1 MKLSSILNYIMDDD
15 LDSKPKSND
24 CGFICFVIFYP
35 FLVGSTFL
43 SLACSWAYT
52 NSYDAS
58 SNTTFSSVAA
68 ILTSIAL
75 CGCTFGC
82 CGIGGG
88 GKAAKTGLGCFSDCY
103 NTCDEDN
110 VLCQCCKILA
120 ACGLAIIIIPSFGTL
135 QVVSGG
141 LMVQSVVINTA
152 INVKVFAAFIA
163 AFDFLAAICG
173 FICGCCMCSTFASE
187 N

>member
-1 MKLSSILNYIMDDD
+1 MYDD

-24 CGFICFVIFYP
+24 CGPICLV
-35 FLVGSTFL
+35 FLYLLLLGSTFL

-58 SNTTFSSVAA
+58 DTTFSSVAA

-88 GKAAKTGLGCFSDCY
+88 GKAANTGLGCFSECY

-110 VLCQCCKILA
+110 DVCRCCKILA
-120 ACGLAIIIIPSFGTL
+120 FCGLAIIIIPSFGTL

-173 FICGCCMCSTFASE
+173 FICGCCMCSAFASG